1 VKVKVVTDSTS
12 DIPRGLAEQLDITVV
27 PIYLQFGD
35 KAYQDGV
42 DIGPGE
48 LYEKLESS
56 AVHPATSQP
65 NPKDFT
71 EVFKRCC
78 GAHDG
83 IVSIHISSKISGTFN
98 SAKMAQ
104 KSISLDCPVEVID
117 STMNSAGLGLVTLAA
132 ARLACKGASLAEV
145 VTEANLAVEEVSMFG
160 MFETMRYLARSGR
173 ISKAV
178 AAASNFL
185 SVMPLLTFKDGEI
198 ARAGLVR
205 TVDKGTDRIY
215 EFVERNLPVSEV
227 VIVHSHVP
235 ERATLLEK
243 RLANIGGFPIS
254 IWELGAGLGVHGGP
268 GVLLA
273 AIRKQTTRAQGSR
286 D

>member
-1 VKVKVVTDSTS
+1 MKVKVVTDSTS
-12 DIPRGLAEQLDITVV
+12 DIPRELAEQLDITVV

-35 KAYQDGV
+35 RTYQDGV
-42 DIGPGE
+42 NIAPGK

-78 GAHDG
+78 ESYDG
-83 IVSIHISSKISGTFN
+83 IVSIHISSKISGTLN

-104 KSISLDCPVEVID
+104 QSLSLDCPVELVD
-117 STMNSAGLGLVTLAA
+117 STMNSAGLGLITLAA
-132 ARLACKGASLAEV
+132 ARLAFRGASLTEV
-145 VTEANLAVEEVSMFG
+145 VTEAERAVEEVSMFG

-173 ISKAV
+173 ISKAI

-205 TVDKGTDRIY
+205 TVDKGIDRIY

-227 VIVHSHVP
+227 VIVHSNVP
-235 ERATLLEK
+235 ERATLLKK
-243 RLANIGGFPIS
+243 RFVSIGDFPVS
-254 IWELGAGLGVHGGP
+254 VWELGAGLGVHGGP

-273 AIRKQTTRAQGSR
+273 AIRKQTTRA
-286 D
+286 